1 MVGRIH
7 GQFEFGVAAIGHPLP
22 LFAGGAAAADVVRT
36 AVTAVQARRVEGS
49 AADAAPSFEMVANG
63 GGQQAACPRHTQQP
77 ATGLLQ
83 GGEVGHTAKA
93 EEAT

>member
-1 MVGRIH
+1 MVSWPDSGFAIVRRRP
-7 GQFEFGVAAIGHPLP
+7 GVMPADLGFPVPLPGSKHPLR
-22 LFAGGAAAADVVRT
+22 LGH
-36 AVTAVQARRVEGS
+36 
-49 AADAAPSFEMVANG
+49 G